1 MLDGELAPH
10 DGPELH
16 NLPDAELAQL
26 LRSDVVLG
34 TGLTSR
40 SNWSPERGA
49 EEMHMY
55 AGESFSPE
63 GTRARRYCPGVVY
76 ASTSAGAPER
86 STVMRKMDSSS
97 VAGPMAATG
106 ALVQRWMA
114 PFRAAPPCCVW
125 TAAPCVWTARTVL
138 KYPSAATSAAQPKCS
153 I

>member
-1 MLDGELAPH
+1 VLDGELAPH

-26 LRSDVVLG
+26 LLSDVVPG
-34 TGLTSR
+34 TGLTT
-40 SNWSPERGA
+40 EHGA
-49 EEMHMY
+49 EEMHIY

-86 STVMRKMDSSS
+86 SRVMRKMDSSS
-97 VAGPMAATG
+97 VAEPMAATG

-125 TAAPCVWTARTVL
+125 TARTVL